1 MKLVSFATFLKE
13 QVTPITDNTQK
24 QKMINNAPKNKWE
37 NLIDSS
43 KLSFDNNMQQKDLT
57 DDAYESLAKK
67 VFDLCKREDITF
79 FLHTKIEI
87 ARKIGCQNIHLSIPV
102 LKGLSETEKKA
113 LTEDFCEI
121 SISCHS
127 MEDVEIAMAG
137 GATQIILGTIFET
150 ECKKGVLGKGVEF
163 VREICQKCPLPVYAI
178 GGMNLQ
184 RLPLVIDAGAA
195 GCCMMSG
202 FMQTTKTLQ

>member
-1 MKLVSFATFLKE
+1 MITSMCNSYEHTIVITNRHLVQGDFLEQLEKVTKLHPHA
-13 QVTPITDNTQK
+13 
-24 QKMINNAPKNKWE
+24 
-37 NLIDSS
+37 LI
-43 KLSFDNNMQQKDLT
+43 LREKDLT

-184 RLPLVIDAGAA
+184 RLPLVIDVGAA

>member
-1 MKLVSFATFLKE
+1 MITSMCNSYEYTIVITNRHLVQGDFLKQLE
-13 QVTPITDNTQK
+13 KVTKLHPH
-24 QKMINNAPKNKWE
+24 A
-37 NLIDSS
+37 LI
-43 KLSFDNNMQQKDLT
+43 LREKDLT

-202 FMQTTKTLQ
+202 FMRYTQTVE

>member
-1 MKLVSFATFLKE
+1 MITSMCNSYEHTIVITNRHLVQGDFLKQLE
-13 QVTPITDNTQK
+13 KVTKLHPHA
-24 QKMINNAPKNKWE
+24 MILRE
-37 NLIDSS
+37 
-43 KLSFDNNMQQKDLT
+43 KDLT

-178 GGMNLQ
+178 GGMNMQ

-202 FMQTTKTLQ
+202 FMQTTKPLQ

>member
-1 MKLVSFATFLKE
+1 MITSMCNSYEHTIVITNRHLVQGDFLEQLEKVTKLHPHA
-13 QVTPITDNTQK
+13 
-24 QKMINNAPKNKWE
+24 
-37 NLIDSS
+37 LI
-43 KLSFDNNMQQKDLT
+43 LREKDLT

-67 VFDLCKREDITF
+67 VFDLCKREDITC

-178 GGMNLQ
+178 GGMNMQ

-202 FMQTTKTLQ
+202 FMQTTKPLQ

>member
-1 MKLVSFATFLKE
+1 MITSMCNSYEHTIVITNRHLVQGDFLKQLE
-13 QVTPITDNTQK
+13 KVTKLHPH
-24 QKMINNAPKNKWE
+24 A
-37 NLIDSS
+37 LI
-43 KLSFDNNMQQKDLT
+43 LREKDLT

-150 ECKKGVLGKGVEF
+150 ECKNGVLGKGVEF

>member
-1 MKLVSFATFLKE
+1 MITSMCNSYEHTIVITNRHLVQGDFLEQLEKVTKLHPHA
-13 QVTPITDNTQK
+13 
-24 QKMINNAPKNKWE
+24 
-37 NLIDSS
+37 LI
-43 KLSFDNNMQQKDLT
+43 LREKDLT

-67 VFDLCKREDITF
+67 VFDLCKREDITC

-113 LTEDFCEI
+113 LTEAFCEI

>member
-1 MKLVSFATFLKE
+1 MITSMCNSYEHTIVITNRHLVQGDFLKQLE
-13 QVTPITDNTQK
+13 KVTKLHPH
-24 QKMINNAPKNKWE
+24 A
-37 NLIDSS
+37 LI
-43 KLSFDNNMQQKDLT
+43 LREKDLT

-67 VFDLCKREDITF
+67 VFDLCKREDITC

-113 LTEDFCEI
+113 LTDDFCEI

-127 MEDVEIAMAG
+127 MEDVKIAMAG

>member
-1 MKLVSFATFLKE
+1 MITSMCNSYEHTIVITNRHLVQGDFLKQLE
-13 QVTPITDNTQK
+13 KVTKLHPH
-24 QKMINNAPKNKWE
+24 A
-37 NLIDSS
+37 LI
-43 KLSFDNNMQQKDLT
+43 LREKDLT

-150 ECKKGVLGKGVEF
+150 ECKKGVLGNGVEF

-202 FMQTTKTLQ
+202 FMQTTKPLQ

>member
-1 MKLVSFATFLKE
+1 MITSMCNSYEHTIVITNRHLVQGDFLEQLEKVTKLHPHA
-13 QVTPITDNTQK
+13 
-24 QKMINNAPKNKWE
+24 
-37 NLIDSS
+37 LI
-43 KLSFDNNMQQKDLT
+43 LREKDLT

-67 VFDLCKREDITF
+67 VFDLCKREDITC

-150 ECKKGVLGKGVEF
+150 ECKKGVLGMGVEF

>member
-1 MKLVSFATFLKE
+1 MITSMCNSYEHTIVITNRHLVQGDFLK
-13 QVTPITDNTQK
+13 QLKKVTKLHPH
-24 QKMINNAPKNKWE
+24 A
-37 NLIDSS
+37 LI
-43 KLSFDNNMQQKDLT
+43 LREKDLT
-57 DDAYESLAKK
+57 YDAYESLAKK
-67 VFDLCKREDITF
+67 VFDLFKREDITF

-202 FMQTTKTLQ
+202 FMQTTKPLQ

>member
-1 MKLVSFATFLKE
+1 MITSMCNSYEHTIVITNRHLVQGDFLKQLE
-13 QVTPITDNTQK
+13 KVTKLHPH
-24 QKMINNAPKNKWE
+24 A
-37 NLIDSS
+37 LI
-43 KLSFDNNMQQKDLT
+43 LREKDLA

-150 ECKKGVLGKGVEF
+150 ECKKGVIGKGVEF

-202 FMQTTKTLQ
+202 FMQTTKPLQ

>member
-1 MKLVSFATFLKE
+1 MITSMCNSYEHTIVITNRHLVQGDLLKQLEKVTKLHLHA
-13 QVTPITDNTQK
+13 
-24 QKMINNAPKNKWE
+24 
-37 NLIDSS
+37 LI
-43 KLSFDNNMQQKDLT
+43 LREKDLA

-202 FMQTTKTLQ
+202 FMQTTKPLQ

>member
-1 MKLVSFATFLKE
+1 MCNSYEHTIVITNRHLVQGDFLKQLE
-13 QVTPITDNTQK
+13 KVTKLHPH
-24 QKMINNAPKNKWE
+24 A
-37 NLIDSS
+37 LI
-43 KLSFDNNMQQKDLT
+43 LREKDLT

-137 GATQIILGTIFET
+137 GATQIILG
-150 ECKKGVLGKGVEF
+150 
-163 VREICQKCPLPVYAI
+163 QKCPLPVYAI
-178 GGMNLQ
+178 GGMNMQ

-202 FMQTTKTLQ
+202 FMQTTKPLQ

>member
-1 MKLVSFATFLKE
+1 MITSMCNSYEHTIVITNRHLVQGDFLKQLE
-13 QVTPITDNTQK
+13 KVTKLHPH
-24 QKMINNAPKNKWE
+24 A
-37 NLIDSS
+37 LI
-43 KLSFDNNMQQKDLT
+43 LREKDLT

-87 ARKIGCQNIHLSIPV
+87 ARKIGCQNIHLSIPM

-184 RLPLVIDAGAA
+184 RLLLVIDAGAA

>member
-1 MKLVSFATFLKE
+1 MITSMCNSYEHTIVITNRHLVQGDFLKQLE
-13 QVTPITDNTQK
+13 KVTKLHPH
-24 QKMINNAPKNKWE
+24 A
-37 NLIDSS
+37 LI
-43 KLSFDNNMQQKDLT
+43 LREKDLT

-178 GGMNLQ
+178 GGMNMQ

>member
-1 MKLVSFATFLKE
+1 MHPNVRNPNGCNGILVRS
-13 QVTPITDNTQK
+13 VGRGC
-24 QKMINNAPKNKWE
+24 
-37 NLIDSS
+37 SS
-43 KLSFDNNMQQKDLT
+43 
-57 DDAYESLAKK
+57 
-67 VFDLCKREDITF
+67 KREDITF

-137 GATQIILGTIFET
+137 E
-150 ECKKGVLGKGVEF
+150 
-163 VREICQKCPLPVYAI
+163 YN
-178 GGMNLQ
+178 M
-184 RLPLVIDAGAA
+184 
-195 GCCMMSG
+195 
-202 FMQTTKTLQ
+202 

>member
-1 MKLVSFATFLKE
+1 MITSMCNSYEHTIVITNRHLVQGDFLKQLE
-13 QVTPITDNTQK
+13 KVTK
-24 QKMINNAPKNKWE
+24 LHLHA
-37 NLIDSS
+37 LI
-43 KLSFDNNMQQKDLT
+43 LREKDLA

-67 VFDLCKREDITF
+67 VFDVCKREDITC

-202 FMQTTKTLQ
+202 FMQTTKPLQ

>member
-1 MKLVSFATFLKE
+1 MITSMCNSYEHTIVITNRHLVQGDFLKQLE
-13 QVTPITDNTQK
+13 KVTKLHPH
-24 QKMINNAPKNKWE
+24 A
-37 NLIDSS
+37 LILRE
-43 KLSFDNNMQQKDLT
+43 KYLT

-202 FMQTTKTLQ
+202 FMQTTKPLQ

>member
-1 MKLVSFATFLKE
+1 MITSMCNSYKHTIVITNRHLVQGDFLKQLE
-13 QVTPITDNTQK
+13 KVTK
-24 QKMINNAPKNKWE
+24 LHLHA
-37 NLIDSS
+37 LI
-43 KLSFDNNMQQKDLT
+43 LREKDLA

-163 VREICQKCPLPVYAI
+163 VREICQKYPLPVYAI
-178 GGMNLQ
+178 GGMNMQ

-202 FMQTTKTLQ
+202 FMQTTKPLQ

>member
-1 MKLVSFATFLKE
+1 MITSMCNSYEHTIVITNRHLVQGDFLKQLE
-13 QVTPITDNTQK
+13 KVTKLHPH
-24 QKMINNAPKNKWE
+24 A
-37 NLIDSS
+37 LI
-43 KLSFDNNMQQKDLT
+43 LREKDLA

>member
-1 MKLVSFATFLKE
+1 MCNSYEHTIVITNRHLVQGDFLKQLE
-13 QVTPITDNTQK
+13 KVTKLHPH
-24 QKMINNAPKNKWE
+24 A
-37 NLIDSS
+37 LI
-43 KLSFDNNMQQKDLT
+43 LREKDLT

-67 VFDLCKREDITF
+67 VFDLCEREDITF

-163 VREICQKCPLPVYAI
+163 VREICQKCPLQVYAI

>member
-1 MKLVSFATFLKE
+1 MITSMCNSYKHTIVITNRHLVQGDFLKQLE
-13 QVTPITDNTQK
+13 KVTK
-24 QKMINNAPKNKWE
+24 LHLHA
-37 NLIDSS
+37 LI
-43 KLSFDNNMQQKDLT
+43 LREKDLA

-202 FMQTTKTLQ
+202 FMQTTKPLQ

>member
-1 MKLVSFATFLKE
+1 MITSMCNSYEHTIVITNRHLVQGDFLKQLE
-13 QVTPITDNTQK
+13 KVTKLHPH
-24 QKMINNAPKNKWE
+24 A
-37 NLIDSS
+37 LI
-43 KLSFDNNMQQKDLT
+43 LREKDLT

-178 GGMNLQ
+178 GGMNMQ
-184 RLPLVIDAGAA
+184 RLPLVIDAGAS

-202 FMQTTKTLQ
+202 FMQTTKPLQ

>member
-1 MKLVSFATFLKE
+1 MITSMCNSYEHTIVITNRHLVQGDFLKQLE
-13 QVTPITDNTQK
+13 KVTKLHPH
-24 QKMINNAPKNKWE
+24 A
-37 NLIDSS
+37 LI
-43 KLSFDNNMQQKDLT
+43 LREKDLT

-113 LTEDFCEI
+113 LTEAFCEI

-202 FMQTTKTLQ
+202 FMQTTKPLQ

>member
-1 MKLVSFATFLKE
+1 MITSMCNSYEHTIVITNRHLVQGEFLKQLE
-13 QVTPITDNTQK
+13 KVTKLRPH
-24 QKMINNAPKNKWE
+24 A
-37 NLIDSS
+37 LI
-43 KLSFDNNMQQKDLT
+43 LREKDLT

>member
-1 MKLVSFATFLKE
+1 MITSMCNSYEHTIVITNRHLVQGDFLEQLEKVTKLHPHA
-13 QVTPITDNTQK
+13 
-24 QKMINNAPKNKWE
+24 
-37 NLIDSS
+37 LI
-43 KLSFDNNMQQKDLT
+43 LREKDLT

-202 FMQTTKTLQ
+202 FMQTTKPLQ

>member
-1 MKLVSFATFLKE
+1 MITSMCNSYEHTIVITNRHLVQGDFLKQLE
-13 QVTPITDNTQK
+13 KVTKLHP
-24 QKMINNAPKNKWE
+24 NA
-37 NLIDSS
+37 LI
-43 KLSFDNNMQQKDLT
+43 LREKDLA

-202 FMQTTKTLQ
+202 FMQTTKPLQ

>member
-1 MKLVSFATFLKE
+1 MITSMCNSYKHTIVITNRHLVQGDFLKQLE
-13 QVTPITDNTQK
+13 KVTKLHPH
-24 QKMINNAPKNKWE
+24 A
-37 NLIDSS
+37 LI
-43 KLSFDNNMQQKDLT
+43 LREKDLT

-67 VFDLCKREDITF
+67 VFDLCEREDITS

-202 FMQTTKTLQ
+202 FMQTTKPLQ

>member
-1 MKLVSFATFLKE
+1 MITSMCNSYEHTIVITNRHLVQGDFLKQLE
-13 QVTPITDNTQK
+13 KVTKLHPH
-24 QKMINNAPKNKWE
+24 A
-37 NLIDSS
+37 LI
-43 KLSFDNNMQQKDLT
+43 LREKDLA

-121 SISCHS
+121 SVSCHS

-202 FMQTTKTLQ
+202 FMQTTKPLQ

>member
-1 MKLVSFATFLKE
+1 MITSMCNSYEHTIVITNRHLVQGDFLMQLEKVTKLHPHA
-13 QVTPITDNTQK
+13 
-24 QKMINNAPKNKWE
+24 
-37 NLIDSS
+37 LI
-43 KLSFDNNMQQKDLT
+43 LREKDLA

-202 FMQTTKTLQ
+202 FMQTTKPLQ

>member
-1 MKLVSFATFLKE
+1 MITSMCNSYEHTIVITNRHLVQGDFLEQLEKVTKLHPHA
-13 QVTPITDNTQK
+13 
-24 QKMINNAPKNKWE
+24 
-37 NLIDSS
+37 LI
-43 KLSFDNNMQQKDLT
+43 LREKDLT

-67 VFDLCKREDITF
+67 VFDLCKREDITC

-87 ARKIGCQNIHLSIPV
+87 ARKIGCQNIHLSISV

>member
-1 MKLVSFATFLKE
+1 MITSMCNSYEHTIVITNRHLVQGDFLKQLE
-13 QVTPITDNTQK
+13 KVTK
-24 QKMINNAPKNKWE
+24 LHLHA
-37 NLIDSS
+37 LI
-43 KLSFDNNMQQKDLT
+43 LREKDLA

-127 MEDVEIAMAG
+127 MEDMQFAVSS
-137 GATQIILGTIFET
+137 GATQIVLGTIFET
-150 ECKKGVLGKGVEF
+150 ECKKGLKGKGVDF
-163 VREICQKCPLPVYAI
+163 VREISEVCPIPVYAI
-178 GGMNLQ
+178 GGISME
-184 RLPLVIDAGAA
+184 RLSQVMDAGAA
-195 GCCMMSG
+195 GGCMMSG
-202 FMQTTKTLQ
+202 FMRL

>member
-1 MKLVSFATFLKE
+1 MITSMCNSYEHTIVITNRHLVQGDFLKQLE
-13 QVTPITDNTQK
+13 KVTKLHPH
-24 QKMINNAPKNKWE
+24 A
-37 NLIDSS
+37 LI
-43 KLSFDNNMQQKDLT
+43 LREKDLT

-113 LTEDFCEI
+113 LTDDFCEI

-178 GGMNLQ
+178 GGMDLQ

>member
-1 MKLVSFATFLKE
+1 MITSMCNSYEHTIVITNRHLVQGDFLKQLE
-13 QVTPITDNTQK
+13 KVTKLHPH
-24 QKMINNAPKNKWE
+24 A
-37 NLIDSS
+37 LI
-43 KLSFDNNMQQKDLT
+43 LREKDLT

-137 GATQIILGTIFET
+137 GATQVILGTIFET

-178 GGMNLQ
+178 GGMNMQ

-202 FMQTTKTLQ
+202 FMQTTKPLQ

>member
-1 MKLVSFATFLKE
+1 MITSMCNSYEHTIVITNRHLVQGDFLEQLEKVTKLHPHA
-13 QVTPITDNTQK
+13 
-24 QKMINNAPKNKWE
+24 
-37 NLIDSS
+37 LI
-43 KLSFDNNMQQKDLT
+43 LREKDLT

-87 ARKIGCQNIHLSIPV
+87 ARKIGCQNINLSIPV

>member
-1 MKLVSFATFLKE
+1 MITSMCNSYEHTIVITNRHLVQGDFLKQLE
-13 QVTPITDNTQK
+13 KVTKLHPH
-24 QKMINNAPKNKWE
+24 A
-37 NLIDSS
+37 LI
-43 KLSFDNNMQQKDLT
+43 LREKDLT

-163 VREICQKCPLPVYAI
+163 VREICQKCPVPVYAI
-178 GGMNLQ
+178 GGMNMQ

-202 FMQTTKTLQ
+202 FMQTTKPLQ

>member
-1 MKLVSFATFLKE
+1 MITSMCNSYKHTIVITNRHLVQGDFLKQLE
-13 QVTPITDNTQK
+13 KVTKLHPH
-24 QKMINNAPKNKWE
+24 A
-37 NLIDSS
+37 LI
-43 KLSFDNNMQQKDLT
+43 LREKDLT
-57 DDAYESLAKK
+57 DDVYESLAKK
-67 VFDLCKREDITF
+67 VFDLCKREDITC

-113 LTEDFCEI
+113 LKEDFCEI